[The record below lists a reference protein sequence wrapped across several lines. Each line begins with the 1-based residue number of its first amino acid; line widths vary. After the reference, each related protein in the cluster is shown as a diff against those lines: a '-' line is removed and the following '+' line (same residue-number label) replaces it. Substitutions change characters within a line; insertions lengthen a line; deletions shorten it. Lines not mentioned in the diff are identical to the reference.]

1 MPIESLHATRAS
13 NTRSCERLLHLR
25 VNQIAVC
32 LAPAQCVSTCC
43 LPMGWEGLIAV
54 TSGFE
59 VNGSVSILPTGLAP
73 LVKLQVFIDLAHAP
87 ITAQDRQA
95 PWAALPVPF
104 SQVQSE
110 QALERWYLEQAMAGG
125 TAYQAFA
132 SVLRQ
137 TESYG
142 LVRFL
147 LEQGTHSEKLTTLA
161 HRYGVS
167 VSHFRRLCWQAL
179 GTAPKPALRGWRTAQ
194 ALLNMSL
201 QDCSL
206 TDLALEFG
214 FSSSSHFSKEIR
226 ELVGFTPSS
235 LADITYLPSK

>member
-1 MPIESLHATRAS
+1 M
-13 NTRSCERLLHLR
+13 LHLR
-25 VNQIAVC
+25 VDQSAVC
-32 LAPAQCVSTCC
+32 LAPARCVSACC

-59 VNGSVSILPTGLAP
+59 VNGSMPTLPIAQAP
-73 LVKLQVFIDLAHAP
+73 LVKLQVFIDLGHAP
-87 ITAQDRQA
+87 ITRRGRQV

-104 SQVQSE
+104 LQVQSE

-125 TAYQAFA
+125 AAYQAFA

-147 LEQGTHSEKLTTLA
+147 LEQGTHSEKLTHLA
-161 HRYGVS
+161 QRYGVS
-167 VSHFRRLCWQAL
+167 VSHFRRLCRQAL
-179 GTAPKPALRGWRTAQ
+179 GTAAKPALRGWRTAQ

-214 FSSSSHFSKEIR
+214 FASSSHFSKEVR

-235 LADITYLPSK
+235 LADITYLPGK